1 MYMAIKH
8 MHLLFVA
15 LSVSLLFIR
24 FVLRLKDSPLLQRKF
39 FKIAPHVVD
48 TFLLLSAVALMVTIQ
63 QYPFVNGWLTEK
75 VIALFAYIALGYSAL
90 KGRTIAIR
98 WLSFLGALGWLGLM
112 VRVALS
118 KQPLFLPF

>member
-1 MYMAIKH
+1 MYMAFKH
-8 MHLLFVA
+8 LHLLLVV
-15 LSVSLLFIR
+15 LSVLLLFIR
-24 FVLRLKDSPLLQRKF
+24 FGLRLKSSPLLQQKF
-39 FKIAPHVVD
+39 FKITPHVVD
-48 TFLLLSAVALMVTIQ
+48 TFLILSAVALMITIQ

-75 VIALFAYIALGYSAL
+75 LIALFAYIALAFSAL
-90 KGRTIAIR
+90 RGRTPVIR

>member
-1 MYMAIKH
+1 MYMAFKH
-8 MHLLFVA
+8 LHLLLVA

-24 FVLRLKDSPLLQRKF
+24 FALLLKDSALLQRKF

-48 TFLLLSAVALMVTIQ
+48 TFLLLSAVALMLTIR
-63 QYPFVNGWLTEK
+63 QYPFVDPWLTEK
-75 VIALFAYIALGYSAL
+75 VIALFAYIALGFSAL
-90 KGRTIAIR
+90 KGRTVAIR

-112 VRVALS
+112 IRVALS

>member
-1 MYMAIKH
+1 MYMAFKH
-8 MHLLFVA
+8 MHLLLIV
-15 LSVSLLFIR
+15 LSVLLLFVR
-24 FVLRLKDSPLLQRKF
+24 FALKIKDSALLERKL

-48 TFLLLSAVALMVTIQ
+48 TFLLLSALGLMLIIQ

-75 VIALFAYIALGYSAL
+75 VIALFAYIALGFSAL
-90 KGRTIAIR
+90 RGRTPAIR

-112 VRVALS
+112 VRVAVT

>member
-24 FVLRLKDSPLLQRKF
+24 FVLRLQNSPLLQRKF
-39 FKIAPHVVD
+39 FKITPHVVD

-90 KGRTIAIR
+90 KGRTTAIR

>member
-1 MYMAIKH
+1 MYMAFKH
-8 MHLLFVA
+8 LHLLLVA
-15 LSVSLLFIR
+15 LSVLLLFIR
-24 FVLRLKDSPLLQRKF
+24 FALRLKDSALLQHKF

-48 TFLLLSAVALMVTIQ
+48 TFLLLSAVALMLTIQ

-75 VIALFAYIALGYSAL
+75 VIALLAYIALGYSAL
-90 KGRTIAIR
+90 KGRTVAIR